1 MHSSS
6 APLLMHIQYWWKAW
20 QTMSREK
27 RKKRTSPTP
36 PPLFQLI
43 WLLLANT
50 LYYLT
55 LKNQSCRDSWYFWY
69 FWYGKLWNLQTNLK
83 VRKWDSQKIQCLK
96 VEKNILR
103 LKSLFG
109 PTTCDLSHHDTDDEF
124 SFRHLW
130 KFLKVWPF
138 MFRFTS
144 AFSRCNFDNA
154 STKLI
159 WKVCHILIPSIP
171 RFNFNILFTV
181 WKTGQQQKFKRRL
194 YIGSRVKGLKYLG
207 HNLRQVLNKKE
218 KSFLTLKLV
227 LFLWER
233 ILDTKLWHNK

>member
-6 APLLMHIQYWWKAW
+6 APLLLHIQYWWKAW

-55 LKNQSCRDSWYFWY
+55 LKINHVEILDIFGIFGMANYEICRPI
-69 FWYGKLWNLQTNLK
+69 KL
-83 VRKWDSQKIQCLK
+83 KWGNETFCGQKIQCLK

-181 WKTGQQQKFKRRL
+181 WKNWT
-194 YIGSRVKGLKYLG
+194 
-207 HNLRQVLNKKE
+207 
-218 KSFLTLKLV
+218 T
-227 LFLWER
+227 
-233 ILDTKLWHNK
+233 TKIQA